1 MLERDPDAKEKAPKV
16 LQDDMKNSSS
26 PSGSRSYS
34 TSARRSAA
42 GLEVTSSGGME
53 LPPSMTFKDITHEMG
68 GEGHKFG
75 LPKAPLARTDH
86 LKRRYDPVVDQLTK
100 ALMRHGK
107 LATAQRV

>member
-1 MLERDPDAKEKAPKV
+1 MR
-16 LQDDMKNSSS
+16 DDMKRTTS

-34 TSARRSAA
+34 TSAQRGVG
-42 GLEVTSSGGME
+42 GLETTSSGGME
-53 LPPSMTFKDITHEMG
+53 LPLSMTFKDITPEVG

-86 LKRRYDPVVDQLTK
+86 LKRRYDPVVEQLTK
-100 ALMRHGK
+100 VLMRHGK